1 MTMLHIKNMVC
12 PRCVMAARGILEG
25 FGFDVQ
31 QVALGTATIADP
43 LSDTEKE
50 AVAGRLHAMG
60 FELMAD
66 PRLTLVERIRTAT
79 IEWARMTGERPKLSV
94 FLQDKLLK
102 DYSTLSKVFR
112 EDRGM
117 TIERYSILQRIERVK
132 ELLCYSERST
142 GEIAW
147 ETGYS
152 SPAHLSTQFKQV
164 TGMSPTQYRES
175 GKGHPAPDR
184 RFLDEI

>member
-1 MTMLHIKNMVC
+1 MSSFHLILYITGISCATKLQKNHYNTTK
-12 PRCVMAARGILEG
+12 
-25 FGFDVQ
+25 
-31 QVALGTATIADP
+31 TACFFTHLLPFCTGYNQCANVP
-43 LSDTEKE
+43 STTGKCKK
-50 AVAGRLHAMG
+50 
-60 FELMAD
+60 F
-66 PRLTLVERIRTAT
+66 RTAT

-142 GEIAW
+142 GELAW

-175 GKGHPAPDR
+175 GEGHPAPDR